1 MTQAA
6 ARGRA
11 TYERRTRQETKREL
25 RSDFWLL
32 LAVLALLTIGLLM
45 VYSSTYT
52 LGYFNYND
60 ASYYLRRQS
69 LWAALGLIAM
79 TVIWRIDYRVWQKL
93 SVPLMGLTVAMLI
106 ALLVLGGTQWGAT
119 RWLLGKSVQPSELAK
134 LAVILYIAH
143 WASSKGDRIRQ
154 MDVGLIP
161 FGVLVGGICGL
172 IILQPDYSTAF
183 LIAITA
189 AAMFFIAGADLLQ
202 FVVGGAIAM
211 TTLVLVA
218 TRADYRIARLETFM
232 DPFQNSSAGGYQITQ
247 ALISLASGGMFGEG
261 LGSSRGEVGVLPL
274 GHSDVIFAILGQ
286 ELGLVMGLVV
296 LSLFLFFAYR
306 GFRIGAEAPDGFGTV
321 LASGITCWI
330 LFQAMINIAVVT
342 NTIPFTGIPLP
353 FISSG
358 GSALVT
364 ALAGVGF
371 LLSVSRAG
379 PKESAT

>member
-6 ARGRA
+6 AQGRA

-32 LAVLALLTIGLLM
+32 LTVLALLTIGLLM
-45 VYSSTYT
+45 VYSATYT
-52 LGYFNYND
+52 LGYFNHDD

-79 TVIWRIDYRVWQKL
+79 VVVWRIDYRAWQKF

-106 ALLVLGGTQWGAT
+106 VLLVLGGAQWGAT
-119 RWLLGKSVQPSELAK
+119 RWLLGSSVQPSELAK

-154 MDVGLIP
+154 MDAGLIP

-202 FVVGGAIAM
+202 FVVGGAISM

-218 TRADYRIARLETFM
+218 TRADYRVARLEAFM
-232 DPFQNSSAGGYQITQ
+232 DPFQDSTASGYQITQ

-286 ELGLVMGLVV
+286 ELGLVMGLIV
-296 LSLFLFFAYR
+296 LGLFLFFAYR

-371 LLSVSRAG
+371 LLSVSRAE
-379 PKESAT
+379 PKEAET

>member
-6 ARGRA
+6 APGRA
-11 TYERRTRQETKREL
+11 TYERRTSQETKREL
-25 RSDFWLL
+25 RSDLWLL
-32 LAVLALLTIGLLM
+32 LAVLALLTIGLVM

-52 LGYFNYND
+52 LGYFNYDD

-79 TVIWRIDYRVWQKL
+79 TVVWRIDYRVWQKL
-93 SVPLMGLTVAMLI
+93 SVPLMGLTVAMLLV
-106 ALLVLGGTQWGAT
+106 LLVLGSTQWGAT

-154 MDVGLIP
+154 MDAGLIP

-202 FVVGGAIAM
+202 FVVGGTIAM
-211 TTLVLVA
+211 TTLVLIA
-218 TRADYRIARLETFM
+218 TRADYRIARLEAFM
-232 DPFQNSSAGGYQITQ
+232 DPFQDSTASGYQITQ

-296 LSLFLFFAYR
+296 LGLFLFFAYR

-379 PKESAT
+379 PKEAKA